1 MHSIKYNQCV
11 ACAQIYKFVG
21 IKSQMQ
27 CKRYL
32 YFRAND
38 FARDRFLIAFIVQFD
53 KQWRFVKNKFAH
65 KSVAACSAVAYSG
78 FIRRGPIN
86 ESLLIQREIYFHP
99 LPLRPCAVRR
109 VVYEVYVRTRTR
121 RRACHGNENK
131 VRRNGQ
137 GSVGPRAIIFP
148 WSNEGSLRL
157 CSPCIACKLL
167 YIHRD
172 AVYVA
177 IELSHTPPWYFVYLD
192 ARREINYAK

>member
-11 ACAQIYKFVG
+11 ACTQIYKFVG

-65 KSVAACSAVAYSG
+65 KSMAACSAVAYSG

-99 LPLRPCAVRR
+99 LPLRPARFGGSFTKCT
-109 VVYEVYVRTRTR
+109 YVRLVDERVTETRIKYAVTAR
-121 RRACHGNENK
+121 DQSAHE
-131 VRRNGQ
+131 
-137 GSVGPRAIIFP
+137 PLF
-148 WSNEGSLRL
+148 SLDPTKGL
-157 CSPCIACKLL
+157 SDCVSPCIACKLL

-177 IELSHTPPWYFVYLD
+177 IELSHSPPWYFVYLD